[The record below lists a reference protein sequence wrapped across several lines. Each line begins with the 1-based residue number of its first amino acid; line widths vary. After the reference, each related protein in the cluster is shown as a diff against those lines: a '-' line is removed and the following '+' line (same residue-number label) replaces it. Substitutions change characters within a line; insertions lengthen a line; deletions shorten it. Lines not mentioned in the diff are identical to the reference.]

1 MKHILALGALIA
13 LTGCGGRDFV
23 DSDAIGRGN
32 QLCEA
37 NGGLMRIAQSKIYL
51 KDRGAL
57 RSFEVHCVNGA
68 QFTWSDKL

>member
-13 LTGCGGRDFV
+13 LTGCGGKDFV

-37 NGGLMRIAQSKIYL
+37 NGGLSKIAQYKLYY
-51 KDRGAL
+51 KNVGAV